1 MRQIFTTVD
10 KITSSPLYKVNEE
23 AGGEIDGKTRGGRRE
38 VGLTDDGIGTAGR
51 AALGQSLACRATT
64 KTEQFQVPNPH
75 KSRRLFPRG
84 RHTASGGKMAE
95 LPSLVRVKRKRGE
108 EPTADLFLEE
118 RTLKKQQVWQF
129 RLQQAHPSQLPSD
142 TPNGSLSGPSAPL
155 DDANQQQQQQQ
166 HHQQIQQDAL
176 VRREFRLARPTR
188 PLHRRIE
195 SVRKRKAQPDVH
207 DIPTFVEATPKRRR
221 VGQEDA
227 PPAVSDTPV
236 STPNTLKRPGAS
248 SRLKKPT
255 AEALFQSPAN
265 PPPDRLA
272 DALHRFALEE
282 EAREEARIKPKVTAI
297 PKKPVQRYRDRH
309 PELFAAQAQKKTDE
323 DVDMMSDDDDY
334 VYDTYIRTKDP
345 VVPATL
351 ESEDSSNIQV
361 GYIVISEEDQ
371 PLWETYFEDDVE
383 SDKEFETD
391 DEDENG
397 KHPNHPPAQI

>member
-1 MRQIFTTVD
+1 MTSLGKKEHRRDNNNNPTTLAKVIVD
-10 KITSSPLYKVNEE
+10 R
-23 AGGEIDGKTRGGRRE
+23 D
-38 VGLTDDGIGTAGR
+38 
-51 AALGQSLACRATT
+51 
-64 KTEQFQVPNPH
+64 
-75 KSRRLFPRG
+75 
-84 RHTASGGKMAE
+84 TASHGNMAE

-142 TPNGSLSGPSAPL
+142 TSNGGVSSGAA
-155 DDANQQQQQQQ
+155 DHFQQEQQQQRQQL
-166 HHQQIQQDAL
+166 QQDAL

-195 SVRKRKAQPDVH
+195 SVKKRKAQLDTHDH

-227 PPAVSDTPV
+227 PQSVLDTPV
-236 STPNTLKRPGAS
+236 STPTTLKRPGAS

-255 AEALFQSPAN
+255 AEALFRSPAN

-282 EAREEARIKPKVTAI
+282 EAREEARVKPKVTSI
-297 PKKPVQRYRDRH
+297 PKKPVQRYRERH
-309 PELFAAQAQKKTDE
+309 PEQFAAPVQTIHKTEE

-334 VYDTYIRTKDP
+334 VYDTYVRTKDP
-345 VVPATL
+345 VVPANL
-351 ESEDSSNIQV
+351 ESEDASNIQV

-371 PLWETYFEDDVE
+371 PLWETYFEDEAE

-397 KHPNHPPAQI
+397 KHLNRPPNFSNLKTDT

>member
-1 MRQIFTTVD
+1 
-10 KITSSPLYKVNEE
+10 
-23 AGGEIDGKTRGGRRE
+23 
-38 VGLTDDGIGTAGR
+38 
-51 AALGQSLACRATT
+51 
-64 KTEQFQVPNPH
+64 
-75 KSRRLFPRG
+75 
-84 RHTASGGKMAE
+84 MAE

-129 RLQQAHPSQLPSD
+129 RLQQAHPSQLQSD
-142 TPNGSLSGPSAPL
+142 TPNGGVSGASVPSSAADYL
-155 DDANQQQQQQQ
+155 HQEQRQQL
-166 HHQQIQQDAL
+166 QQDAL

-195 SVRKRKAQPDVH
+195 SVKKRKAQLDTH

-227 PPAVSDTPV
+227 PQSVLDTPV

-282 EAREEARIKPKVTAI
+282 EAREQARVKPKVTSI
-297 PKKPVQRYRDRH
+297 PKKPVQRYRERH
-309 PELFAAQAQKKTDE
+309 PEQFSTPAQTTHKIEE

-334 VYDTYIRTKDP
+334 VYDTYVRTKDP
-345 VVPATL
+345 VVPANL
-351 ESEDSSNIQV
+351 ESEDASNIQV

-371 PLWETYFEDDVE
+371 PLWETYFEEEAE

-391 DEDENG
+391 DEDENAEG
-397 KHPNHPPAQI
+397 YYAADYPEDEVASDDEYDRGAYGYRHGGSDDEQWE

>member
-1 MRQIFTTVD
+1 VKGSD
-10 KITSSPLYKVNEE
+10 
-23 AGGEIDGKTRGGRRE
+23 IDGKKGGRWK
-38 VGLTDDGIGTAGR
+38 VGLQNDVGVRRDDPHPGD
-51 AALGQSLACRATT
+51 SLARTT
-64 KTEQFQVPNPH
+64 KTEQFPINPH
-75 KSRRLFPRG
+75 ASRLLLQRCISK
-84 RHTASGGKMAE
+84 ASRYSMAE

-142 TPNGSLSGPSAPL
+142 TPNGGVSGSSNPV
-155 DDANQQQQQQQ
+155 DDFHQQQQQQQQ
-166 HHQQIQQDAL
+166 HQQQQLQQDAL

-195 SVRKRKAQPDVH
+195 SVRKRKAQLDPH

-227 PPAVSDTPV
+227 PPSVTDTTPV

-282 EAREEARIKPKVTAI
+282 EAREEARVKPKVTSI
-297 PKKPVQRYRDRH
+297 PKKPVQRYRERH
-309 PELFAAQAQKKTDE
+309 PEQFATQAQNTHKTEE

-334 VYDTYIRTKDP
+334 VYDTYVRTKDP
-345 VVPATL
+345 VVPANL
-351 ESEDSSNIQV
+351 ESEDSANIQV

-371 PLWETYFEDDVE
+371 PLWETYFEDEVE

-391 DEDENG
+391 EEDENG
-397 KHPNHPPAQI
+397 KYLNHPPTQI

>member
-1 MRQIFTTVD
+1 
-10 KITSSPLYKVNEE
+10 
-23 AGGEIDGKTRGGRRE
+23 
-38 VGLTDDGIGTAGR
+38 
-51 AALGQSLACRATT
+51 
-64 KTEQFQVPNPH
+64 
-75 KSRRLFPRG
+75 
-84 RHTASGGKMAE
+84 MAE

-129 RLQQAHPSQLPSD
+129 RLQQAHPSQLQSG
-142 TPNGSLSGPSAPL
+142 TPNGGVSAASILSAA
-155 DDANQQQQQQQ
+155 DDL
-166 HHQQIQQDAL
+166 HQDQRQLLHQDSL

-195 SVRKRKAQPDVH
+195 SVKKRKAQLDTH

-227 PPAVSDTPV
+227 PQSVLDTPV

-255 AEALFQSPAN
+255 AEALFQSPAD

-282 EAREEARIKPKVTAI
+282 EARESARVKPKVTSI
-297 PKKPVQRYRDRH
+297 PKKPVQRYRERH
-309 PELFAAQAQKKTDE
+309 PEQFAAPAQATQKAEE
-323 DVDMMSDDDDY
+323 DVDMMSDDEDY
-334 VYDTYIRTKDP
+334 VYDTYVRTKDP
-345 VVPATL
+345 VVPANL
-351 ESEDSSNIQV
+351 EAEDSSNIQV

-371 PLWETYFEDDVE
+371 PLWETYFEDEAE

-391 DEDENG
+391 DEDENAEG
-397 KHPNHPPAQI
+397 YYAADYPEDEVASDDEYDRGAYGYRHGGSDDEQWESDPEEWSDGDEAMQNPWKKYPWMRCSHAAGDEQDDEEL

>member
-1 MRQIFTTVD
+1 
-10 KITSSPLYKVNEE
+10 
-23 AGGEIDGKTRGGRRE
+23 
-38 VGLTDDGIGTAGR
+38 
-51 AALGQSLACRATT
+51 
-64 KTEQFQVPNPH
+64 
-75 KSRRLFPRG
+75 
-84 RHTASGGKMAE
+84 MAE

-129 RLQQAHPSQLPSD
+129 RLQQTHPSQLPSD
-142 TPNGSLSGPSAPL
+142 TPNGGVSGASIPSSAV
-155 DDANQQQQQQQ
+155 DHFQQEQQQQ
-166 HHQQIQQDAL
+166 HHLLHQQLQQDTL

-195 SVRKRKAQPDVH
+195 SVRKRKAQLDLH

-227 PPAVSDTPV
+227 PQSVADTPV
-236 STPNTLKRPGAS
+236 STPSTLKRPGAS

-255 AEALFQSPAN
+255 AGALFQSPAN

-282 EAREEARIKPKVTAI
+282 EAREEARIKPKVTVI
-297 PKKPVQRYRDRH
+297 PKKPVQRYRERH
-309 PELFAAQAQKKTDE
+309 PEQFAAQAPSTNKTEE

-345 VVPATL
+345 VVPANL
-351 ESEDSSNIQV
+351 ESEDASNIQV

-371 PLWETYFEDDVE
+371 PLWEMYFEDDAE

-397 KHPNHPPAQI
+397 YYAADYPEDEVASDDEYDRGAYGYRHGGSDDEQWESDPDEWSDGDEAMQNPWKKFPWMRSSQSASGEQDGEEL

>member
-1 MRQIFTTVD
+1 
-10 KITSSPLYKVNEE
+10 
-23 AGGEIDGKTRGGRRE
+23 
-38 VGLTDDGIGTAGR
+38 
-51 AALGQSLACRATT
+51 
-64 KTEQFQVPNPH
+64 
-75 KSRRLFPRG
+75 
-84 RHTASGGKMAE
+84 MAE

-129 RLQQAHPSQLPSD
+129 RLQQAHPSQLSSD
-142 TPNGSLSGPSAPL
+142 TSTGGVSGAPVLSNPI
-155 DDANQQQQQQQ
+155 DDSQQQQQQQQ
-166 HHQQIQQDAL
+166 HQQQLQQDAL

-188 PLHRRIE
+188 PLHKRIE
-195 SVRKRKAQPDVH
+195 SVRKRKAQLDPQ

-227 PPAVSDTPV
+227 PPSVSDTPV
-236 STPNTLKRPGAS
+236 STPKTLKRPGAS

-282 EAREEARIKPKVTAI
+282 EAREEARVKPKVTSI
-297 PKKPVQRYRDRH
+297 PKKPVQRYRERH
-309 PELFAAQAQKKTDE
+309 PEQFAAQAQNTHKTDE

-334 VYDTYIRTKDP
+334 VYDTYVRTKDP
-345 VVPATL
+345 VVPANL
-351 ESEDSSNIQV
+351 ESEDPSNVQV

-391 DEDENG
+391 EEDENG
-397 KHPNHPPAQI
+397 KHLNLPPTQI

>member
-1 MRQIFTTVD
+1 
-10 KITSSPLYKVNEE
+10 
-23 AGGEIDGKTRGGRRE
+23 
-38 VGLTDDGIGTAGR
+38 
-51 AALGQSLACRATT
+51 
-64 KTEQFQVPNPH
+64 
-75 KSRRLFPRG
+75 
-84 RHTASGGKMAE
+84 MAE

-142 TPNGSLSGPSAPL
+142 TPNGGVSGASVLPNPV
-155 DDANQQQQQQQ
+155 DDSQQQQQQ
-166 HHQQIQQDAL
+166 HQQQLQQDAL

-188 PLHRRIE
+188 PLHKRIE
-195 SVRKRKAQPDVH
+195 SVRKRKAQLDPQ

-227 PPAVSDTPV
+227 PPSVSDTPV
-236 STPNTLKRPGAS
+236 STPKTLKRPGAS

-282 EAREEARIKPKVTAI
+282 EAREDARVKPKVTSI
-297 PKKPVQRYRDRH
+297 PKKPVQRYRERH
-309 PELFAAQAQKKTDE
+309 PEQFAAQAQNNQKTDE
-323 DVDMMSDDDDY
+323 DIDMMSDDDDY
-334 VYDTYIRTKDP
+334 VYDTYVRTKDP
-345 VVPATL
+345 VVPARL
-351 ESEDSSNIQV
+351 ESEDASNVQV

-371 PLWETYFEDDVE
+371 QLWETYFEDDVE

-391 DEDENG
+391 EEDENG
-397 KHPNHPPAQI
+397 KHLNIPPTQIYRSAY

>member
-1 MRQIFTTVD
+1 
-10 KITSSPLYKVNEE
+10 
-23 AGGEIDGKTRGGRRE
+23 
-38 VGLTDDGIGTAGR
+38 
-51 AALGQSLACRATT
+51 
-64 KTEQFQVPNPH
+64 
-75 KSRRLFPRG
+75 
-84 RHTASGGKMAE
+84 MAE

-129 RLQQAHPSQLPSD
+129 RLQQTHPSQLPSD
-142 TPNGSLSGPSAPL
+142 TLNGGVSGTSIPSSAV
-155 DDANQQQQQQQ
+155 DHFQQDQQQ
-166 HHQQIQQDAL
+166 HHHQQQLQQDIL

-195 SVRKRKAQPDVH
+195 SVRKRKAQLDLH

-227 PPAVSDTPV
+227 PQSVADTSV
-236 STPNTLKRPGAS
+236 STPSTLKRPGAS

-282 EAREEARIKPKVTAI
+282 EAREEARIKPKVTLI
-297 PKKPVQRYRDRH
+297 PKKPVQRYRERH
-309 PELFAAQAQKKTDE
+309 PDQFAAQTRDTHKTEE

-345 VVPATL
+345 VVPASL
-351 ESEDSSNIQV
+351 ESEDPSNIQV

-371 PLWETYFEDDVE
+371 PLWETYFEDDAE

-391 DEDENG
+391 DEDENAEG
-397 KHPNHPPAQI
+397 YYAADYPEDEVASDDEHDRGAYGYRHGGSDDEQWESDPDEWSDGDDAMQNPWKKFPWMRSSQGAAGEHDDEEL

>member
-1 MRQIFTTVD
+1 
-10 KITSSPLYKVNEE
+10 
-23 AGGEIDGKTRGGRRE
+23 
-38 VGLTDDGIGTAGR
+38 
-51 AALGQSLACRATT
+51 
-64 KTEQFQVPNPH
+64 
-75 KSRRLFPRG
+75 
-84 RHTASGGKMAE
+84 MAE

-129 RLQQAHPSQLPSD
+129 RLQQAHPSQLQSDSPNASIPS
-142 TPNGSLSGPSAPL
+142 SAADHL
-155 DDANQQQQQQQ
+155 HQEQRQQL
-166 HHQQIQQDAL
+166 QQDAL

-195 SVRKRKAQPDVH
+195 SVKKRKAQLDTH

-227 PPAVSDTPV
+227 PQSVLDTPV

-282 EAREEARIKPKVTAI
+282 EAREQARVKPKVTSI
-297 PKKPVQRYRDRH
+297 PKKPVQRYRERH
-309 PELFAAQAQKKTDE
+309 PEQFSTPAQTTHKTEE

-334 VYDTYIRTKDP
+334 VYDTYVRTKDP
-345 VVPATL
+345 VIPANL
-351 ESEDSSNIQV
+351 ESEDPSNVQV

-371 PLWETYFEDDVE
+371 PLWETYFEDE
-383 SDKEFETD
+383 AETDKEFETD

-397 KHPNHPPAQI
+397 KHLTRPPKCSNSYTDA

>member
-1 MRQIFTTVD
+1 
-10 KITSSPLYKVNEE
+10 
-23 AGGEIDGKTRGGRRE
+23 
-38 VGLTDDGIGTAGR
+38 
-51 AALGQSLACRATT
+51 
-64 KTEQFQVPNPH
+64 
-75 KSRRLFPRG
+75 
-84 RHTASGGKMAE
+84 MAE

-129 RLQQAHPSQLPSD
+129 RLQQAHPSQLQSNTLNGGVSGASNPSSVAD
-142 TPNGSLSGPSAPL
+142 HL
-155 DDANQQQQQQQ
+155 QQEQRQQL
-166 HHQQIQQDAL
+166 HQDAL

-195 SVRKRKAQPDVH
+195 SVKKRKAQLDTH

-227 PPAVSDTPV
+227 PQTVLDTPI

-282 EAREEARIKPKVTAI
+282 EARESARVKPKVTSI
-297 PKKPVQRYRDRH
+297 PKKPVQRYRERH
-309 PELFAAQAQKKTDE
+309 PEQFAAPAQTTQKAEE

-334 VYDTYIRTKDP
+334 VYDTYVRTKDP

-351 ESEDSSNIQV
+351 EAEDSSNIQI

-371 PLWETYFEDDVE
+371 PLWETYFEEETE

-391 DEDENG
+391 DEDENAEG
-397 KHPNHPPAQI
+397 YYAADYPEDEVASDDEYDRGAYGYRHGGSDDEQWESDPEKWSDGDEAMQNPWKRYPWMRSSHGAGGEQDDEEL

>member
-1 MRQIFTTVD
+1 
-10 KITSSPLYKVNEE
+10 
-23 AGGEIDGKTRGGRRE
+23 
-38 VGLTDDGIGTAGR
+38 
-51 AALGQSLACRATT
+51 
-64 KTEQFQVPNPH
+64 
-75 KSRRLFPRG
+75 
-84 RHTASGGKMAE
+84 MAE

-118 RTLKKQQVWQF
+118 RTLKRQQVWQF

-142 TPNGSLSGPSAPL
+142 AANGGVAGPSAPSQTV
-155 DDANQQQQQQQ
+155 DHIQQQQQQQ
-166 HHQQIQQDAL
+166 QQQQDAL

-195 SVRKRKAQPDVH
+195 SVRKRKAQLDAQ

-227 PPAVSDTPV
+227 LQSIQDTPV
-236 STPNTLKRPGAS
+236 STPSTLKRPGAS

-282 EAREEARIKPKVTAI
+282 EAREEARTKPKVTSL

-309 PELFAAQAQKKTDE
+309 PDQFVAQPQPSQHKPDE

-334 VYDTYIRTKDP
+334 VYDTYVRTKDP
-345 VVPATL
+345 VVPASL
-351 ESEDSSNIQV
+351 ESDDPSNIQI

-371 PLWETYFEDDVE
+371 PLWETYFEEEAE

-397 KHPNHPPAQI
+397 KHLTPSNHFNKFFVLTHDSSRRVLCRRLS